1 MKNKLMY
8 FALIVSACFQK
19 ATTDAETV
27 WLKDVTTR
35 IQTDKREVNGADLP
49 DQLTFHLKRRN
60 QDLVLNLK
68 RNYHIDPNADIYI
81 VQTLNDGR
89 TILEKSQ
96 NLETK
101 VSVQKS
107 LCRLNTS

>member
-1 MKNKLMY
+1 M
-8 FALIVSACFQK
+8 A

-101 VSVQKS
+101 QDKLIWTIFITHTICCSIS
-107 LCRLNTS
+107 